1 MIGMAKGWQAV
12 GQLMGMLELSKFE
25 VGGDIIVNVKFYLQF
40 AKWFDFFFYQAKIC
54 FSACSVMDHL
64 CDEGLPYEYLESQ
77 FYANKMVE

>member
-40 AKWFDFFFYQAKIC
+40 AKWIDFFY
-54 FSACSVMDHL
+54 
-64 CDEGLPYEYLESQ
+64 
-77 FYANKMVE
+77 